1 MSYTENHLS
10 VIIREPLGVVGVVTP
25 WNYPLLM
32 AAWKIAP
39 ILAAG
44 NTLVKS

>member
-1 MSYTENHLS
+1 VLTW
-10 VIIREPLGVVGVVTP
+10 REPHGVTGHIIP

-39 ILAAG
+39 AICA
-44 NTLVKS
+44 